1 MLTCDY
7 IEAGFMENAREH
19 FETNDGVN
27 YNDKKNEESDMKE
40 RNHRHQNS
48 VNDNL
53 EA

>member
-19 FETNDGVN
+19 FETNDGVY

-53 EA
+53 